1 MEYLNHTSNA
11 TASYDLEYEEGGNEE
26 AKEEVNAVTK
36 IAIVGAYVIIFL
48 FALVGNSLIIHIVR
62 TCGNIRKNPFNWLLV
77 NTAAADLVDVMTASA
92 FSIPYFLCGDCWVS
106 GIVGALLCKLIPFF
120 LVVSICT
127 SIWTLTVIAA
137 DRYLA
142 IVCIGREPLSQ
153 KAVMRSIVAVW
164 LFSGVVCSGQLY
176 KFKAE
181 LSEEMEPLCEPEWH
195 EDEEI
200 SILLYKVEMIVRVI
214 ITYSLPLLIMAALY
228 SLIAFHLRRHE
239 TPGSLSRRQKAFVKQ
254 VKKRRGV
261 IKMMII
267 TVTLFAVCW
276 FPVHISHIMADFYS
290 DTYDNI
296 PRILIWLLSWFAH
309 ANSAMHPWLFIIFSE
324 NLRMETKRIFQVLW
338 CRKPS
343 QLKDQNRGT
352 SLGQGVGYFI
362 QGAKDGTSNVEF
374 LTSRYLTSSHSDT
387 KL

>member
-1 MEYLNHTSNA
+1 MIHTSNA

-26 AKEEVNAVTK
+26 AIEDANAVTK

-48 FALVGNSLIIHIVR
+48 CALVGNSLIIHIVG
-62 TCGNIRKNPFNWLLV
+62 TCGNILKNPFNWLLV
-77 NTAAADLVDVMTASA
+77 NTAAADLFDVMTAST
-92 FSIPYFLCGDCWVS
+92 FSIPYFLCGDCWIS
-106 GIVGALLCKLIPFF
+106 GILGTLLCKLIPFF

-153 KAVMRSIVAVW
+153 RAVMRSIVAVW

-181 LSEEMEPLCEPEWH
+181 LSEEMEPLYEPEWH

-214 ITYSLPLLIMAALY
+214 ITYSLPIITMAALY
-228 SLIAFHLRRHE
+228 CLIAFHLRRHD

-254 VKKRRGV
+254 VRKRRGV

-276 FPVHISHIMADFYS
+276 LPVHISHIMADFYF
-290 DTYDNI
+290 DTFDNI

-309 ANSAMHPWLFIIFSE
+309 ANSAIHP
-324 NLRMETKRIFQVLW
+324 
-338 CRKPS
+338 
-343 QLKDQNRGT
+343 
-352 SLGQGVGYFI
+352 
-362 QGAKDGTSNVEF
+362 
-374 LTSRYLTSSHSDT
+374 
-387 KL
+387 